1 MREGNAITSPSSLG
15 QATEREEQKETK
27 PLVLSD
33 AYKSKAQARKK

>member
-1 MREGNAITSPSSLG
+1 MREGRCNHVASWLRTAARG
-15 QATEREEQKETK
+15 EEQKETK